1 MCRVQERGPTSLLA
15 PQDTALATCTYQVCR
30 NKNGVS
36 PLKGGNVFTICLLSP
51 TPGYVLPWESSGEGW
66 EYPSSFAPPL
76 QVAIEASDGASDY
89 GNKFGEPV
97 LLGQED

>member
-1 MCRVQERGPTSLLA
+1 MPGSSLF
-15 PQDTALATCTYQVCR
+15 
-30 NKNGVS
+30 S
-36 PLKGGNVFTICLLSP
+36 
-51 TPGYVLPWESSGEGW
+51 GYALPWEEEGW

-97 LLGQED
+97 LAGEI

>member
-1 MCRVQERGPTSLLA
+1 MCRVLEREPTSLPAL
-15 PQDTALATCTYQVCR
+15 QDTALATCTYQVCS
-30 NKNGVS
+30 NKPAVS
-36 PLKGGNVFTICLLSP
+36 SSEDGNVLIIYLFSP

-76 QVAIEASDGASDY
+76 QVAVEASDGASDY

-97 LLGQED
+97 LLG

>member
-1 MCRVQERGPTSLLA
+1 MQSAGKGAHVIAGTAGYCFGNLHIPGLQERARSFFSE
-15 PQDTALATCTYQVCR
+15 D
-30 NKNGVS
+30 
-36 PLKGGNVFTICLLSP
+36 GNVLIICLFSP

-97 LLGQED
+97 VLG

>member
-1 MCRVQERGPTSLLA
+1 M
-15 PQDTALATCTYQVCR
+15 TAGFA
-30 NKNGVS
+30 
-36 PLKGGNVFTICLLSP
+36 
-51 TPGYVLPWESSGEGW
+51 LPWEEGGW

-97 LLGQED
+97 LAGILYCGVLALCYV